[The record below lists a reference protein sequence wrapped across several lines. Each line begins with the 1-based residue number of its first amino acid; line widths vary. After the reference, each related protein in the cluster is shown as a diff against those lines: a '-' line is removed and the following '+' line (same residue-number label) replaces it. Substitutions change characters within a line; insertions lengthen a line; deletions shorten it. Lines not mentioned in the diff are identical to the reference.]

1 MTLLQAPPEVLEIA
15 EVLERAGFEAWC
27 VGGAVRDALLGHPHL
42 DWDLATSAR
51 PEQVRRLF
59 QRTVPVGI
67 EHGTIGV
74 LDRLG
79 RLHEVTT
86 FRRDVKTDGRH
97 AEVEFGVSLDDDLAR
112 RDFTINAMA
121 WSPRLAELRD
131 PFGGR
136 ADLAARV
143 LRAVGD
149 AEARMRED
157 RLRALRAIR
166 FAARFGFRIEPA
178 TWEAILVS
186 ARDLKRLSAE
196 RVRQELEK
204 TLEQVAR
211 PSEALA
217 RWRMAGIA
225 DAVVPAL
232 AEVSELA
239 LRSLDHLARPGLA
252 GRPQRKLNR
261 LSALFCELGR
271 TRASGALK
279 ALRSSNSDAAWVGDL
294 AERWTALGVP
304 MASALQAGRVDDAVA
319 RRWVAT
325 LGRLRVGGFM
335 RIASARWAAAR
346 ALGQEAPSP
355 RAVLALHRQLARIAF
370 HGVVELADLAID
382 GGDLIEHHIA
392 SGPALGKLLAG
403 LLDWVLEDP
412 SRNRVDVLLAEAR
425 RRVASAT

>member
-1 MTLLQAPPEVLEIA
+1 MITLRPPA
-15 EVLERAGFEAWC
+15 EVLGIAEALEREGYETWC

-51 PEQVRRLF
+51 PQVVVKLF
-59 QRTVPVGI
+59 ARTVPVGI
-67 EHGTIGV
+67 EHGTVGV
-74 LDRLG
+74 LDVHG

-121 WSPRLAELRD
+121 WSPSRQELRD
-131 PFGGR
+131 PHGGQR
-136 ADLAARV
+136 DLAAGL

-166 FAARFGFRIEPA
+166 FASRFGFRIEPA
-178 TWEAILVS
+178 TWQAILGS

-204 TLEQVAR
+204 TMEQVRR
-211 PSEALA
+211 PSEALTL
-217 RWRMAGIA
+217 WRQAGIA
-225 DAVVPAL
+225 EAVVPAL
-232 AEVSELA
+232 ARVSELA
-239 LRSLDHLARPGLA
+239 LRSLDQIAMPGLA

-261 LSALFCELGR
+261 LAALLVEVGGQSA
-271 TRASGALK
+271 AGALK
-279 ALRSSNSDAAWVGDL
+279 ALRSSNSDARWVSEL
-294 AERWTALGVP
+294 AERWVTLGATMEAALTAGDVTPATL
-304 MASALQAGRVDDAVA
+304 

-325 LGRLRVGGFM
+325 IGRTRVGAFM
-335 RIASARWAAAR
+335 RIALARWTAAR
-346 ALGQEAPSP
+346 ALGRSAPEAHLVASVYRRML
-355 RAVLALHRQLARIAF
+355 RAAWREP
-370 HGVVELADLAID
+370 VELADLAVD
-382 GGDLIEHHIA
+382 GGDVMRAGVA
-392 SGPALGKLLAG
+392 SGPALGGMLAA

-412 SRNRVDVLLAEAR
+412 SRNTVDQLMLEAAR
-425 RRVASAT
+425 RSEASR